1 MRKDPMSEY
10 ALMDEK
16 KGIPLFRPYVP
27 KKAIEFVSDTLNSRW
42 IGEGPKVKEFEIK
55 FQKFLKSNSECVA
68 VNSGTAALHL
78 AYILA
83 GVKKGDEV
91 ICPLFTCT
99 ATNLPI
105 LYQGAKPVF
114 CDIAEN
120 SLNINIEDIESLIT
134 KKTKAISVVD
144 YGGLPNDYEEIRKIC
159 DKYEL
164 KLISDCAHCVDGEY
178 KNKPIHEWADFTIY
192 SFQAIK
198 TLTTGDGGILICNN
212 EENTKLARKIRWFG
226 IDREKKQSGI
236 WENDVTNLGYK
247 YHMNDIS
254 ASIGLASLLEIK
266 YVLSMRMK
274 FFEKYIDNLSSI
286 KDCIYEY
293 PNNNKKFTPW
303 LITLNC
309 GSKRL
314 SVMKHLRNFGIESA
328 QVHYRNDRYS
338 VFSYNKCNFP
348 NMNKIEDSYLVLP
361 LHMGLTFENVDFIS
375 EKVLEIMI

>member
-1 MRKDPMSEY
+1 MRKEPMSEY
-10 ALMDEK
+10 ALMNEK
-16 KGIPLFRPYVP
+16 KGIPLFKPYVP

-55 FQKFLKSNSECVA
+55 FQKFLKSNFQCVA

-83 GVKKGDEV
+83 GIKKGDEV

-114 CDIAEN
+114 CDIAKH
-120 SLNINIEDIESLIT
+120 SLNINVEDIESLIT
-134 KKTKAISVVD
+134 KNTKAISVVD
-144 YGGLPNDYEEIRKIC
+144 YGGLPNEYEEIRKIC

-164 KLISDCAHCVDGEY
+164 KLISDCAHSVDGEY
-178 KNKPIHEWADFTIY
+178 KKKPIHEWADFTIY

-198 TLTTGDGGILICNN
+198 TLTTGDGGILVCRN
-212 EENTKLARKIRWFG
+212 ELNAKLAKKIRWFG

-247 YHMNDIS
+247 YHMNDIA
-254 ASIGLASLLEIK
+254 ASIGLASLLEIDLI
-266 YVLSMRMK
+266 LSKRMK
-274 FFEKYIDNLSSI
+274 LFERYINNLSSI
-286 KDCIYEY
+286 KEYIYEY
-293 PNNNKKFTPW
+293 PKIDRKFTPW

-309 GSKRL
+309 KSKRHII
-314 SVMKHLRNFGIESA
+314 MKYLRNNGIESA

-338 VFSYNKCNFP
+338 IFNVVNHHFP
-348 NMNKIEDSYLVLP
+348 NMSKIENSYLVLP
-361 LHMGLTFENVDFIS
+361 LHMGLTINDVDYIS
-375 EKVLEIMI
+375 KKVLEVF

>member
-1 MRKDPMSEY
+1 MRKEPMSEY
-10 ALMDEK
+10 ELMDEK

-55 FQKFLKSNSECVA
+55 FQKFLKSNFECIA

-83 GVKKGDEV
+83 AVKRGDEV

-114 CDIAEN
+114 CDVAMN
-120 SLNINIEDIESLIT
+120 SLNINVENIESLIT

-144 YGGLPNDYEEIRKIC
+144 YGGLPNNYEEIRKIC
-159 DKYEL
+159 DKYQL

-212 EENTKLARKIRWFG
+212 KENTKLAKKVRWFG

-236 WENDVTNLGYK
+236 WENDVTYLGYK
-247 YHMNDIS
+247 YHMNDIA

-266 YVLSMRMK
+266 QVLSMRMK
-274 FFEKYIDNLSSI
+274 LFERYIDNLSAI
-286 KDCIYEY
+286 KENVYEY
-293 PNNNKKFTPW
+293 SINNTKFTPW
-303 LITLNC
+303 LLTLNC
-309 GSKRL
+309 YSKRL
-314 SVMKHLRNFGIESA
+314 SLMKHLRDNGIESA

-338 VFSYNKCNFP
+338 IFSFKNSYFP
-348 NMNKIEDSYLVLP
+348 NMDKIENSYLVLP
-361 LHMGLTFENVDFIS
+361 LHMGLTYKNIDFIS
-375 EKVLEIMI
+375 KKVLEIMT

>member
-1 MRKDPMSEY
+1 MRKGPMSEF

-27 KKAIEFVSDTLNSRW
+27 LKAIDFVSDTLNSRW

-55 FQKFLKSNSECVA
+55 FQKFLKSHSECIA

-83 GVKKGDEV
+83 GVKKDDEV

-114 CDIAEN
+114 CDVAKN
-120 SLNINIEDIESLIT
+120 SLNINVEDIESLIT

-144 YGGLPNDYEEIRKIC
+144 YGGLPNDYEKIRKIC
-159 DKYEL
+159 DKYKL

-178 KNKPIHEWADFTIY
+178 KNKPIHKWADFTTY

-212 EENTKLARKIRWFG
+212 KKNTKLAKDIRWFG

-236 WENDVTNLGYK
+236 WENDVIHLGYK
-247 YHMNDIS
+247 YHMNDIA

-266 YVLSMRMK
+266 HVLNYRK
-274 FFEKYIDNLSSI
+274 KLFKKYIDNLSSI
-286 KDCIYEY
+286 KDFIYEY
-293 PNNNKKFTPW
+293 PKDYTKFTPW

-309 GSKRL
+309 ASNRL
-314 SVMKHLRNFGIESA
+314 SVMKHLRDYGIESA

-338 VFSYNKCNFP
+338 VFSVKNGKFP
-348 NMNKIEDSYLVLP
+348 NMDRSEDSYLVLP
-361 LHMGLTFENVDFIS
+361 LHMGLTVEDVDFIS
-375 EKVLEIMI
+375 KKVLEIF